1 MMYKPTIGLEI
12 HVELKTKTKM
22 FCSCLNN
29 SRETIPNKNVCPIC
43 LAHPGVLPTPNKE
56 AILAVIKVGLA
67 TNGEILKQSFFDRK
81 NYFYPDLP
89 KGYQISQYEFPLVKG
104 GFLEIKNKDGSTS
117 KIKITRIHLEEDTAR
132 LIHPEGKDYSLVD
145 FNRAGIPLMELVTEP
160 DIHTSYEARVFA
172 QNFQLILKY
181 LGVSNASMEEGEM
194 RVEPNISVSK
204 TDKLGVKVEIKNLNS
219 FKSLEEAIDY
229 EIKRQ
234 IEVLENGGEIK
245 QENRGWLEAKRI
257 THEQR
262 SKEFA
267 HDYRYFPEPDLA
279 PIVILD
285 DNGEINLDN
294 LRQTLPELPGVRKKR
309 YVKEFNLSEN
319 EAEIL
324 TINKDLGDYFENVT
338 SEISLLTSR
347 NNLRAEDYKKLL
359 KISFNFLTSDLLGLM
374 ADNNLSIGDIKISP
388 KNFAEL
394 IFAFY
399 NGKISSRV
407 TKDSLAIM
415 ISKEITIEE
424 LISQANLE
432 QMSDSKELEKI
443 IEKVLTQNEKV
454 VLDYQNGKTNA
465 LQFLIGQVIK
475 ETKGRANPKMVEE
488 LIKNKIS

>member
-1 MMYKPTIGLEI
+1 MYRPTIGLEI

-22 FCSCLNN
+22 FCSCLND
-29 SRETIPNKNVCPIC
+29 SRETIPNKNICPIC
-43 LAHPGVLPTPNKE
+43 LAHPGVLPTPNKQ
-56 AILAVIKVGLA
+56 AILDVIKVGLA
-67 TNGEILKQSFFDRK
+67 TNGEILEKSFFDRK

-104 GFLEIKNKDGSTS
+104 GFLEIKNKDGSIS
-117 KIKITRIHLEEDTAR
+117 KIRITRIHLEEDTAR
-132 LIHPEGKDYSLVD
+132 LIHPEGQNYSLVD

-172 QNFQLILKY
+172 QNLQLILKY

-219 FKSLEEAIDY
+219 FRSLEEAIDY
-229 EIKRQ
+229 EIMRQ

-245 QENRGWLEAKRI
+245 QENRGWLEAKKM

-267 HDYRYFPEPDLA
+267 HDYRYFPEPDLT
-279 PIVILD
+279 PIIILE
-285 DNGEINLDN
+285 NKGKINLDEIK
-294 LRQTLPELPGVRKKR
+294 QSLPELPEARKQR
-309 YVKEFNLSEN
+309 YVKEFNLLEN

-324 TINKDLGDYFENVT
+324 TINKDLGDYFENVV
-338 SEISLLTSR
+338 SEIYLLIKR
-347 NNLRAEDYKKLL
+347 NNLTNNDWEKLV
-359 KISFNFLTSDLLGLM
+359 KTSFNFLTSDLLGLM
-374 ADNNLSIGDIKISP
+374 ADKNLPLSEIKISP

-394 IFAFY
+394 VFAFY
-399 NGKISSRV
+399 SSRISSRV
-407 TKDSLAIM
+407 AKDSLAIM

-424 LISQANLE
+424 LISQTNSG
-432 QMSDSKELEKI
+432 QISDSKELEKI
-443 IEKVLTQNEKV
+443 IDEILAQNQKV

-475 ETKGRANPKMVEE
+475 ETKGRANPKIVEE
-488 LIKNKIS
+488 LIKRKLS

>member
-1 MMYKPTIGLEI
+1 MYRPTIGLEI

-22 FCSCLNN
+22 FCSCLND
-29 SRETIPNKNVCPIC
+29 SQETIPNKNVCPIC

-56 AILAVIKVGLA
+56 AILDVIKVGLA

-104 GFLEIKNKDGSTS
+104 GFLEIKNKDGSIS

-172 QNFQLILKY
+172 QNLQLILKY

-219 FKSLEEAIDY
+219 FRSLEEAIDY
-229 EIKRQ
+229 EIMRQ

-245 QENRGWLEAKRI
+245 QENRGWLEAKKM

-267 HDYRYFPEPDLA
+267 HDYRYFPEPDLT
-279 PIVILD
+279 PIIILE
-285 DNGEINLDN
+285 NKGEINLDEIK
-294 LRQTLPELPGVRKKR
+294 QSLPELPEARKQR
-309 YVKEFNLSEN
+309 YVKEFNLLEN

-324 TINKDLGDYFENVT
+324 TINKDLGDYFENVV
-338 SEISLLTSR
+338 SEIYLLIKR
-347 NNLRAEDYKKLL
+347 NNLTNNDWEKLV
-359 KISFNFLTSDLLGLM
+359 KTSFNFLTSDLLGLM
-374 ADNNLSIGDIKISP
+374 ADKNLPLSEIKISP

-394 IFAFY
+394 VFAFY
-399 NGKISSRV
+399 SSRISSRV
-407 TKDSLAIM
+407 AKDSLAIM

-424 LISQANLE
+424 LISQTNSG
-432 QMSDSKELEKI
+432 QISDSKELEKI
-443 IEKVLTQNEKV
+443 IDEILAQNQKV

-475 ETKGRANPKMVEE
+475 ETKGRANPKIVEE
-488 LIKNKIS
+488 LIKRKLS

>member
-1 MMYKPTIGLEI
+1 
-12 HVELKTKTKM
+12 
-22 FCSCLNN
+22 
-29 SRETIPNKNVCPIC
+29 
-43 LAHPGVLPTPNKE
+43 
-56 AILAVIKVGLA
+56 
-67 TNGEILKQSFFDRK
+67 
-81 NYFYPDLP
+81 
-89 KGYQISQYEFPLVKG
+89 
-104 GFLEIKNKDGSTS
+104 
-117 KIKITRIHLEEDTAR
+117 
-132 LIHPEGKDYSLVD
+132 
-145 FNRAGIPLMELVTEP
+145 
-160 DIHTSYEARVFA
+160 
-172 QNFQLILKY
+172 
-181 LGVSNASMEEGEM
+181 
-194 RVEPNISVSK
+194 
-204 TDKLGVKVEIKNLNS
+204 
-219 FKSLEEAIDY
+219 
-229 EIKRQ
+229 
-234 IEVLENGGEIK
+234 
-245 QENRGWLEAKRI
+245 
-257 THEQR
+257 
-262 SKEFA
+262 
-267 HDYRYFPEPDLA
+267 
-279 PIVILD
+279 LD

-294 LRQTLPELPGVRKKR
+294 LRQTLPELPEVRKKR

-324 TINKDLGDYFENVT
+324 TINKDLGNYFENVT

-443 IEKVLTQNEKV
+443 IEKVLTQNGKV

>member
-1 MMYKPTIGLEI
+1 MYQPTIGLEI

-22 FCSCLNN
+22 FCSCLND

-43 LAHPGVLPTPNKE
+43 LAHPGVLPTPNKQ
-56 AILAVIKVGLA
+56 AILDVIKVGLA
-67 TNGEILKQSFFDRK
+67 INGEILEKSFFDRK

-104 GFLEIKNKDGSTS
+104 GFLEIKNKDGSIS
-117 KIKITRIHLEEDTAR
+117 KIRITRIHLEEDTAR
-132 LIHPEGKDYSLVD
+132 LIHPEGQNYSLVD

-172 QNFQLILKY
+172 QNLQLILKY

-204 TDKLGVKVEIKNLNS
+204 TDKLGVKVEVKNLNS

-229 EIKRQ
+229 EIMRQ
-234 IEVLENGGEIK
+234 IEVLENGGEIRH
-245 QENRGWLEAKRI
+245 ENRGWLEAKKI

-267 HDYRYFPEPDLA
+267 HDYRYFPEPDLT
-279 PIVILD
+279 PIIILED
-285 DNGEINLDN
+285 KGEINLN
-294 LRQTLPELPGVRKKR
+294 EIKQSLPELPEARKHR
-309 YVKEFNLSEN
+309 YQREFNLLEN

-324 TINKDLGDYFENVT
+324 TINKDLGDYFENVV
-338 SEISLLTSR
+338 SEISLLIKR
-347 NNLRAEDYKKLL
+347 NNLTDNDWGKMVKT
-359 KISFNFLTSDLLGLM
+359 SFNFLTSDLLGLM
-374 ADNNLSIGDIKISP
+374 ADKNLPLSEIKISP

-394 IFAFY
+394 VFAFY
-399 NGKISSRV
+399 GGRISSRV
-407 TKDSLAIM
+407 AKDSLAIM

-424 LISQANLE
+424 LISQTNSG
-432 QMSDSKELEKI
+432 QISDSKELEKI
-443 IEKVLTQNEKV
+443 IDEILAKNQKV

-465 LQFLIGQVIK
+465 LQFLIGQVIR
-475 ETKGRANPKMVEE
+475 ETNGRANPKIVEE
-488 LIKNKIS
+488 LIKRKLS